1 MGNLYPNMAG
11 SIYEERLPARI
22 NNISALT
29 HKTGT
34 GIVITGGIDLISFQ
48 NQNLVVVKVN
58 RILTC

>member
-1 MGNLYPNMAG
+1 MAG